1 MMAFPQFTYN
11 NLIYLFI
18 YLPSCV
24 SVCIFV
30 DGDRERSNSLL
41 FQEDN
46 HFNSAIGKNNEIK

>member
-46 HFNSAIGKNNEIK
+46 HFNSAIGKKK